1 MITPDPLEALKEAF
15 QSDDGF
21 LVELRCFARWNK
33 AAFARLV
40 AAMQHYLQSA
50 EPGEHV
56 ERWIAEG
63 FWMHDAMVRELSRST
78 TRSAAEQVYY
88 DAAYQRLGE
97 LAGWFFTGQSPWQDG
112 APSFAA

>member
-63 FWMHDAMVRELSRST
+63 FWIHDSMVRDLSCSA
-78 TRSAAEQVYY
+78 TRSAAEQAYY
-88 DAAYQRLGE
+88 DAACLRLGE
-97 LAGWFFTGQSPWQDG
+97 LAGWFFTGESPWQDG
-112 APSFAA
+112 SPPFEA

>member
-40 AAMQHYLQSA
+40 AAMQFYLETA

-63 FWMHDAMVRELSRST
+63 FWMHDAMVRDLSCT
-78 TRSAAEQVYY
+78 ITRSVAEQVYH
-88 DAAYQRLGE
+88 DAACQRLAE
-97 LAGWFFTGQSPWQDG
+97 LAGWFFTGQPPWRG
-112 APSFAA
+112 NLPPFAA